1 MKFLR
6 LLPKSLRKKLMIKEL
21 NRFRKT
27 RDRKLMLNS
36 VRRANII
43 SKLLKQRSKA
53 TQKEAQK
60 YGAPNMRSAKQML
73 LADSEYELQQSKE
86 VLTKAQNFAS
96 RKKERKK
103 LRKFWELDKD

>member
-1 MKFLR
+1 MKILK
-6 LLPKSLRKKLMIKEL
+6 LLPKSLRKKLLIKEL

-36 VRRANII
+36 VKRAHII
-43 SKLLKQRSKA
+43 SKGLKQRSEA
-53 TQKEAQK
+53 SRKEAQK
-60 YGAPNMRSAKQML
+60 YDAPNMRSAKQML
-73 LADSEYELQQSKE
+73 LASSEHNLQQSND

-96 RKKERKK
+96 RKKERKR